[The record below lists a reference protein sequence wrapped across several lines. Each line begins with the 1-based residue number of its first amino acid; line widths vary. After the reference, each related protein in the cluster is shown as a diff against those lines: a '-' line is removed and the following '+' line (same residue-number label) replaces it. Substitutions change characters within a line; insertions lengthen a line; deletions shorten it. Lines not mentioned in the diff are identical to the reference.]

1 VTGSSYDGLFEM
13 LVNRRFD
20 VFLRAAVGFL
30 GEYERRRPELSDLR
44 IEDGL
49 ILYYPLPMYFWFAKT
64 LQGRRLAER
73 TEAGMRIMLADG
85 SYDEIFDRFQRSKI
99 ERLQLKTRTTYRIDN
114 PFLGPETPLADKRL
128 WFDPRTYR

>member
-1 VTGSSYDGLFEM
+1 M
-13 LVNRRFD
+13 LVRRRFD
-20 VFLRAAVGFL
+20 VFLRAAVGIL
-30 GEYERRRPELSDLR
+30 DEYEQRKREMPDLR

-64 LQGRRLAER
+64 PEGRRLAER
-73 TEAGMRIMLADG
+73 AEAGMRTMLADG
-85 SYDEIFDRFQRSKI
+85 SYAEIFDRFQRPKI
-99 ERLQLKTRTTYRIDN
+99 ERLHLKTRTVYRIDN